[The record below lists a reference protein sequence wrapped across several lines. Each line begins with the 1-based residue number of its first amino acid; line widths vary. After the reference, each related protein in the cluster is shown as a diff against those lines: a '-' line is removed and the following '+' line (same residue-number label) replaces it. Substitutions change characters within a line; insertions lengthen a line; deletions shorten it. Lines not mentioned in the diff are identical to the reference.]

1 MWMKLQFPCLAA
13 VKKEFSSHF
22 HCFLTFLFAFY
33 DRIIKWFFSFPLL
46 LCSQL
51 KSAAE
56 SRLSQVKRFC
66 NLQLESQQSDA
77 DKEHELRVRWH
88 EWALRNIENREI
100 KKKFQIR
107 LHRKLNCIPQCSF
120 SSTSNQSFAFAIW
133 ACATSNERK
142 IKIQHSRN
150 HIAATERERASRDF
164 QSGFL
169 AYSQCSVPWYHAG
182 WVSSKTMNLGFQQL
196 AMSVQ
201 TVGNFENLHIVSCK
215 STRNSFKFSKVISL
229 LPQEWWWQWRR
240 KTEAFLENV
249 RMFLSKCSHLRSWM
263 NSILWYFCLLFRVF
277 NNLTFNYEFT

>member
-22 HCFLTFLFAFY
+22 HCFLTFLCAFY

-66 NLQLESQQSDA
+66 NLQLESHQSDA

-100 KKKFQIR
+100 KKKIQIR
-107 LHRKLNCIPQCSF
+107 LHRKLNCIPQCNF
-120 SSTSNQSFAFAIW
+120 SSTSTQSFAFAIW

-150 HIAATERERASRDF
+150 HIAATEREREQVEISTVASSHILSAACHDIMLGESLRRRWIWGFSNLRCQCRELETSRIFISFHASRQETLSSSQKSF
-164 QSGFL
+164 HCFL
-169 AYSQCSVPWYHAG
+169 KNDDDNGEEKRKLFWRMWECSWANAP
-182 WVSSKTMNLGFQQL
+182 T
-196 AMSVQ
+196 
-201 TVGNFENLHIVSCK
+201 
-215 STRNSFKFSKVISL
+215 
-229 LPQEWWWQWRR
+229 
-240 KTEAFLENV
+240 
-249 RMFLSKCSHLRSWM
+249 
-263 NSILWYFCLLFRVF
+263 
-277 NNLTFNYEFT
+277 